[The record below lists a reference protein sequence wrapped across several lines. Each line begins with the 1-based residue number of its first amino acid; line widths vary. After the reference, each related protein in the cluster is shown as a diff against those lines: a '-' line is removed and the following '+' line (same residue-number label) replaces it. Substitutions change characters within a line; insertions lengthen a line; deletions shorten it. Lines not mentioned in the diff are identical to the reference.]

1 MTSQGRT
8 EVSHT
13 ISGSPSPSKR
23 GSDNDVAS
31 QRREIER
38 QQILQRLIASQI
50 PSNRQTSNNKETVM
64 MTQLGQ
70 QSNSVQERIT
80 DSDVLETTMAAQ
92 MQLQLDLKA
101 EKKVSSS
108 AKISQFRSIL

>member
-1 MTSQGRT
+1 
-8 EVSHT
+8 
-13 ISGSPSPSKR
+13 
-23 GSDNDVAS
+23 
-31 QRREIER
+31 
-38 QQILQRLIASQI
+38 
-50 PSNRQTSNNKETVM
+50 M

-70 QSNSVQERIT
+70 QSNTVQERIT

-108 AKISQFRSIL
+108 AKISQFRSILYTKVMKFTEFSINELNNLGDVCANDGNGQG